1 MKHIAQVQS
10 EFLQAM
16 KEMHLDKDDTVKVEG
31 IPFKLKDDTTV
42 LGHPNN
48 VNIAKRPSLDCLGDQ
63 QRFFQDDN
71 YGPDNRTVFY
81 SNKNDN
87 NEFGVFLVHSDNN
100 NLNFM
105 RVRSPGWILVNNVKS
120 GRYIEVPRQGVSK

>member
-16 KEMHLDKDDTVKVEG
+16 KEMHLDKNDAIKIEG
-31 IPFKLKDDTTV
+31 IPFKLKDKTTV

-48 VNIAKRPSLDCLGDQ
+48 IVVKRPTLDCLGDQ

-71 YGPDNRTVFY
+71 YGSDNRTVFY
-81 SNKNDN
+81 SNKNDEG
-87 NEFGVFLVHSDNN
+87 EFGVFLVHSNDDDLVFN
-100 NLNFM
+100 

-120 GRYIEVPRQGVSK
+120 GQYKEVPREGVI